1 MKYAMNLEMKGRACV
16 VLGGGP
22 VALRKVRTL
31 VRAEADV
38 TVVAPEAVLDLAS
51 LAMAG
56 RVRWVRRGYEERDLD
71 GASIVICATN
81 DADVNARAAAAAK
94 ARGVLVNAPAQPE
107 LSDFTVPAS
116 FSRGRLLFTVSTDG
130 GSPGLSRAIRRQ
142 LEALYPAAFG
152 DWLETVAALR
162 EGARLS
168 IPTMVHESNAVPG
181 LTTRMVEKYMD
192 RIMVS
197 FEDSRASYH
206 DPEKVV
212 VTGTPVREEF
222 LYTRRQAARE
232 KLGLDER
239 PFVVSCWGSL
249 GAREMNKM
257 IAEFMRCEQE
267 AGEPFQHLHAT
278 GSFGWRWMPEYVK
291 DLGVDLEKHPSI
303 DMREYIFNMPT
314 CMAAADLIICRAGA
328 ATISEVCASALPCIM
343 VPSPNVTNNHQEK
356 NAMVLQGRGAAVVV
370 PEAGCSGKLL
380 FDTATE
386 ILTDPARTKSMRQA
400 ASSLA
405 VVDSA
410 QRIYETA
417 LELIQSR

>member
-1 MKYAMNLEMKGRACV
+1 MKVIFTCGGTGGHIYPAIAVAKLLQERHPDCEILFIGAEDGMENRIVPREGFRLETLKISNYQRSFTPKAIWHNVTTLLHMSGSM
-16 VLGGGP
+16 
-22 VALRKVRTL
+22 RK
-31 VRAEADV
+31 
-38 TVVAPEAVLDLAS
+38 
-51 LAMAG
+51 
-56 RVRWVRRGYEERDLD
+56 
-71 GASIVICATN
+71 
-81 DADVNARAAAAAK
+81 AK
-94 ARGVLVNAPAQPE
+94 AIIRAFGPDVIVG
-107 LSDFTVPAS
+107 TGGYAS
-116 FSRGRLLFTVSTDG
+116 FPALKMGGRL
-130 GSPGLSRAIRRQ
+130 R
-142 LEALYPAAFG
+142 
-152 DWLETVAALR
+152 
-162 EGARLS
+162 
-168 IPTMVHESNAVPG
+168 IPTAVHESNAVPG
-181 LTTRMVEKYMD
+181 LTTRMVEKNVT

-197 FEDSRASYH
+197 FPESRGQYSDPDS
-206 DPEKVV
+206 VV
-212 VTGTPVREEF
+212 VTGTPVRESF
-222 LYTRRQAARE
+222 LYTNRAEARAA
-232 KLGLDER
+232 LGLGDE
-239 PFVVSCWGSL
+239 PLIVSCWGSL
-249 GAREMNKM
+249 GAREMNKK
-257 IAEFMRCEQE
+257 IARFMKREQDD
-267 AGEPFQHLHAT
+267 GTPYRHIHAT

>member
-1 MKYAMNLEMKGRACV
+1 MNIVFTC
-16 VLGGGP
+16 GGTGGHIYP
-22 VALRKVRTL
+22 AIAVARMFRERQPDCRILFIGAEDGMENKLVPREGFELQTVQISNYQRKLTPAAIWHNL
-31 VRAEADV
+31 V
-38 TVVAPEAVLDLAS
+38 TVQRMSATFAKTKRILKDFQPDVIV
-51 LAMAG
+51 G
-56 RVRWVRRGYEERDLD
+56 TGGY
-71 GASIVICATN
+71 
-81 DADVNARAAAAAK
+81 
-94 ARGVLVNAPAQPE
+94 
-107 LSDFTVPAS
+107 AS
-116 FSRGRLLFTVSTDG
+116 F
-130 GSPGLSRAIRRQ
+130 P
-142 LEALYPAAFG
+142 ALKM
-152 DWLETVAALR
+152 
-162 EGARLS
+162 GAKLG
-168 IPTMVHESNAVPG
+168 IPTCVHESNAVPG
-181 LTTRMVEKYMD
+181 LTTKLVARTASRV
-192 RIMVS
+192 MVS
-197 FEDSRASYH
+197 FESSREHYPE
-206 DPEKVV
+206 PEKVLL
-212 VTGTPVREEF
+212 TGTPVREEF

>member
-1 MKYAMNLEMKGRACV
+1 MNVVFTCGGTAGHINPAIAVANIWKERHPEGKVLFIGGDDMEME
-16 VLGGGP
+16 
-22 VALRKVRTL
+22 L
-31 VRAEADV
+31 VPKA
-38 TVVAPEAVLDLAS
+38 
-51 LAMAG
+51 
-56 RVRWVRRGYEERDLD
+56 GYELV
-71 GASIVICATN
+71 GFPSASFCRGLNMHAFRH
-81 DADVNARAAAAAK
+81 NARAVGLITRAISK
-94 ARGVLVNAPAQPE
+94 CKRVLQ
-107 LSDFTVPAS
+107 DFQADVVIGTGGYAS
-116 FSRGRLLFTVSTDG
+116 F
-130 GSPGLSRAIRRQ
+130 PA
-142 LEALYPAAFG
+142 LEA
-152 DWLETVAALR
+152 
-162 EGARLS
+162 ARRLHL
-168 IPTMVHESNAVPG
+168 PTCVHESNAMPG
-181 LTTRMVEKYMD
+181 LTTRRVEKYMD

-380 FDTATE
+380 FDTAKE

>member
-1 MKYAMNLEMKGRACV
+1 MNIVFTCGGTGGHIYPAIAVARLFQQRQPGCSILFIGAEDGMENKIVPREGFRLETLKISNFQRKLTPAAIAHN
-16 VLGGGP
+16 LQT
-22 VALRKVRTL
+22 AAHLSESRRKVHRILTSF
-31 VRAEADV
+31 RPD
-38 TVVAPEAVLDLAS
+38 
-51 LAMAG
+51 
-56 RVRWVRRGYEERDLD
+56 
-71 GASIVICATN
+71 IVIGT
-81 DADVNARAAAAAK
+81 
-94 ARGVLVNAPAQPE
+94 GGY
-107 LSDFTVPAS
+107 AS
-116 FSRGRLLFTVSTDG
+116 F
-130 GSPGLSRAIRRQ
+130 P
-142 LEALYPAAFG
+142 
-152 DWLETVAALR
+152 ALR

-267 AGEPFQHLHAT
+267 AGEPFQHMHAT

-291 DLGVDLEKHPSI
+291 SLGVDLEKHPSI

-370 PEAGCSGKLL
+370 PEVGCSGKLL
-380 FDTATE
+380 FDTAKE

>member
-1 MKYAMNLEMKGRACV
+1 MQ
-16 VLGGGP
+16 
-22 VALRKVRTL
+22 
-31 VRAEADV
+31 
-38 TVVAPEAVLDLAS
+38 S
-51 LAMAG
+51 
-56 RVRWVRRGYEERDLD
+56 
-71 GASIVICATN
+71 
-81 DADVNARAAAAAK
+81 
-94 ARGVLVNAPAQPE
+94 
-107 LSDFTVPAS
+107 
-116 FSRGRLLFTVSTDG
+116 
-130 GSPGLSRAIRRQ
+130 
-142 LEALYPAAFG
+142 
-152 DWLETVAALR
+152 
-162 EGARLS
+162 
-168 IPTMVHESNAVPG
+168 
-181 LTTRMVEKYMD
+181 
-192 RIMVS
+192 
-197 FEDSRASYH
+197 
-206 DPEKVV
+206 
-212 VTGTPVREEF
+212 EF

-380 FDTATE
+380 FDTAKE

>member
-1 MKYAMNLEMKGRACV
+1 MNIVFTCGGTGGHIYPAIAVARLFQQRQPGCSILFIGAEDGMENKIVPREGFRLETLKISNFQRKLTPAAIAHN
-16 VLGGGP
+16 LQT
-22 VALRKVRTL
+22 AAHLSESRRKVHRILTSF
-31 VRAEADV
+31 RPD
-38 TVVAPEAVLDLAS
+38 
-51 LAMAG
+51 
-56 RVRWVRRGYEERDLD
+56 
-71 GASIVICATN
+71 IVIGT
-81 DADVNARAAAAAK
+81 
-94 ARGVLVNAPAQPE
+94 GGY
-107 LSDFTVPAS
+107 AS
-116 FSRGRLLFTVSTDG
+116 F
-130 GSPGLSRAIRRQ
+130 P
-142 LEALYPAAFG
+142 
-152 DWLETVAALR
+152 ALR

-278 GSFGWRWMPEYVK
+278 GSFGWRWMPEYVN
-291 DLGVDLEKHPSI
+291 LEKHPSI

-380 FDTATE
+380 FDTAKE